1 MTLKQLQYIVMI
13 AETGNITEAARGVQ
27 IAAFSTA
34 RRRSKWW
41 YKVKF
46 LQFSPGNKDSDPQGR
61 KILIFQGELRSGFPQ
76 GNSDPDSFLASLSS
90 QQQITNFPL
99 PGKIYHYHYYKK

>member
-1 MTLKQLQYIVMI
+1 MTLKQLQYIVRI
-13 AETGNITEAARGVQ
+13 AETGNITEAAREVQ

-46 LQFSPGNKDSDPQGR
+46 LQFPPGN
-61 KILIFQGELRSGFPQ
+61 
-76 GNSDPDSFLASLSS
+76 
-90 QQQITNFPL
+90 
-99 PGKIYHYHYYKK
+99 

>member
-13 AETGNITEAARGVQ
+13 AETGNITEAARRVQ
-27 IAAFSTA
+27 IAAFSAA

-46 LQFSPGNKDSDPQGR
+46 LQFSPGNKDSDSPGKKDSDFPR
-61 KILIFQGELRSGFPQ
+61 GTKIRISPWQLRSGFFF
-76 GNSDPDSFLASLSS
+76 GILIFTT
-90 QQQITNFPL
+90 TNN
-99 PGKIYHYHYYKK
+99 

>member
-34 RRRSKWW
+34 RWRSKWW

-46 LQFSPGNKDSDPQGR
+46 LQFPPGN
-61 KILIFQGELRSGFPQ
+61 
-76 GNSDPDSFLASLSS
+76 
-90 QQQITNFPL
+90 
-99 PGKIYHYHYYKK
+99 

>member
-34 RRRSKWW
+34 RWQSKWW

-46 LQFSPGNKDSDPQGR
+46 LQFPPGQ
-61 KILIFQGELRSGFPQ
+61 LRSGF
-76 GNSDPDSFLASLSS
+76 FLGIL
-90 QQQITNFPL
+90 IFTTTNN
-99 PGKIYHYHYYKK
+99 

>member
-34 RRRSKWW
+34 RWRSKWW

-46 LQFSPGNKDSDPQGR
+46 LQFSPSGT
-61 KILIFQGELRSGFPQ
+61 KILIPQ
-76 GNSDPDSFLASLSS
+76 WN
-90 QQQITNFPL
+90 
-99 PGKIYHYHYYKK
+99 

>member
-13 AETGNITEAARGVQ
+13 VETGNITEAAREVQ

-34 RRRSKWW
+34 CWRSKWW

-46 LQFSPGNKDSDPQGR
+46 LQFSPGNKDSDSSGKKDSDFPR
-61 KILIFQGELRSGFPQ
+61 ETKIRISPR
-76 GNSDPDSFLASLSS
+76 ATKIRILSWHPYLH
-90 QQQITNFPL
+90 NN
-99 PGKIYHYHYYKK
+99 K